1 MDKTTIGVILI
12 VFALVI
18 AGFTLWVTQDL
29 KKLNEFLHKDC
40 SLPADICPFN
50 TLVPSESIIGGLIA
64 AVLAGFG
71 ILLIILGKREV
82 KDKIVGN
89 KKTEQ
94 AVKQL
99 IGDEKVLYDAIFA
112 SDGTI
117 FQTQL
122 VEKSNLDKVRVSRA
136 LDKLEGKGLIERKR
150 HGMSNVIVLRH

>member
-12 VFALVI
+12 VFALVV
-18 AGFTLWVTQDL
+18 AGFTLWVTEDL
-29 KKLNEFLHKDC
+29 KKLNQFLHKDC

-50 TLVPSESIIGGLIA
+50 TLVPSESIIGSLIS

-71 ILLIILGKREV
+71 VFLIILGKREV
-82 KDKIVGN
+82 KDKIVGS
-89 KKTEQ
+89 KKIDQ
-94 AVKQL
+94 AAKQL
-99 IGDEKVLYDAIFA
+99 IGDEKILYDAIFA

-150 HGMSNVIVLRH
+150 HGMSNVIILKH

>member
-18 AGFTLWVTQDL
+18 AGFTVWVTEDI
-29 KKLNEFLHKDC
+29 KKLNAFLHKDC
-40 SLPADICPFN
+40 TLPADICPFN
-50 TLVPSESIIGGLIA
+50 TLVPSESIIGTAIA
-64 AVLAGFG
+64 AILGGFG
-71 ILLIILGKREV
+71 VFLIILGKREIKAKV
-82 KDKIVGN
+82 VDSKKI
-89 KKTEQ
+89 EQ
-94 AVKQL
+94 VVKQL
-99 IGDEKVLYDAIFA
+99 VGDEKVVYDAIFA

-122 VEKSNLDKVRVSRA
+122 VEKSRLDKVRVSRV